1 MLSTRRPQYYR
12 FEMLTQDPETGLPE
26 GLFVRAGELL
36 QGGELPGYYHD
47 LLDNLM
53 SWFAKN
59 LDRPT
64 RFSSSTSKGADR
76 RVTKGVSWYKD
87 TSHQHIAKMRE
98 MSAILVELG
107 HSVNERAT
115 RRPGYIVY
123 EDEIQ
128 IVAEPFS
135 ENV

>member
-1 MLSTRRPQYYR
+1 MSTRRPQYYR
-12 FEMLTQDPETGLPE
+12 FEMLTQDPETGLPD
-26 GLFVRAGELL
+26 GLFVRAYALVRS
-36 QGGELPGYYHD
+36 GELPGYYHD
-47 LLDNLM
+47 LLYDLID
-53 SWFAKN
+53 WFRKN

-64 RFSSSTSKGADR
+64 RFNSSTSKGADR

-98 MSAILVELG
+98 ISAILVELG
-107 HSVNERAT
+107 YSVNERAT
-115 RRPGYIVY
+115 SRPGYVVY

-135 ENV
+135 GNV

>member
-1 MLSTRRPQYYR
+1 
-12 FEMLTQDPETGLPE
+12 MLTQDPETGLPD
-26 GLFVRAGELL
+26 GLFVKTGELL
-36 QGGELPGYYHD
+36 RRGELPGYYHD
-47 LLDNLM
+47 LLHNLM
-53 SWFAKN
+53 DWFAKN
-59 LDRPT
+59 LDRPA
-64 RFSSSTSKGADR
+64 RFSSSTSKGAFR

-98 MSAILVELG
+98 ISAILVELG

-115 RRPGYIVY
+115 SRPGYIVF